1 MKKKSIFISIVLAL
15 VMCLASLVACGENV
29 DNAGGG
35 RPLSPGKPRLN
46 LRRNLRR
53 NPRRSLRLLMTL
65 LRYSKSCKARSRWT
79 RRCTPRR

>member
-15 VMCLASLVACGENV
+15 VMCLASLVACGEDV

-35 RPLSPGKPRLN
+35 RRPPSPGKPR
-46 LRRNLRR
+46 RSLRR

>member
-15 VMCLASLVACGENV
+15 VMCLASLVACGEDV
-29 DNAGGG
+29 DKSGGG
-35 RPLSPGKPRLN
+35 RRPPSPGKPR
-46 LRRNLRR
+46 RNLRR
-53 NPRRSLRLLMTL
+53 SLRRSLRLLMTL

>member
-15 VMCLASLVACGENV
+15 VMCLASLVACGEDV

-35 RPLSPGKPRLN
+35 RRPPSPGKPR
-46 LRRNLRR
+46 R
-53 NPRRSLRLLMTL
+53 NPRRSLRRSLRLLMTL

>member
-15 VMCLASLVACGENV
+15 VMCLASLVACGEDV

-35 RPLSPGKPRLN
+35 RRPPSPGKP
-46 LRRNLRR
+46 RR